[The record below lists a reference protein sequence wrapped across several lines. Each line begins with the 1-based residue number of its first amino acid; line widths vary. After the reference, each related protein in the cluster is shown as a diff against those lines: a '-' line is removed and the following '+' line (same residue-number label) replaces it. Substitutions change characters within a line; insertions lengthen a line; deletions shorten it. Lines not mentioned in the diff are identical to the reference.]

1 MKRNHSILLLINILC
16 AALTCFPS
24 KASAAPVHLLEF
36 TGITLTDN
44 LGVPTTEFG
53 PANVVN
59 IEASFTLARP
69 GIAWLRGT
77 VAGGN
82 WAAELPLSVRV
93 GLKGDYKAVWS
104 ITTPA
109 IATGPAQVEI
119 TLVNPLQERIIQS
132 AFFTVTPYQAEYAGS
147 DACSLCH
154 PVVFAAWQQ
163 TRHNPF
169 IGCEV
174 CHGPGSKH
182 ILTQSPQFIVI
193 NTSSGLCGGCHSRND
208 GTVIEAQNGFIKYQQ
223 QYNEWL
229 GTKHAQANVSCVTCH
244 NPHYSVSTERTRA
257 IKVSCTNCHP
267 AKHVGLTMEGLVDC
281 EQCHMPLAVSKSA
294 SAGIGLYRT
303 GDKRTHIVRIKT
315 EANPQD
321 MFLPGGTALR
331 EDMQGA
337 FITDNFACLGC
348 HNGEIARFETFED
361 VRKTST
367 LVH

>member
-1 MKRNHSILLLINILC
+1 MKRTCSTLLFISILC
-16 AALTCFPS
+16 SSFACF
-24 KASAAPVHLLEF
+24 ASGAGAEPVHLLDF
-36 TGITLTDN
+36 TGISLTN
-44 LGVPTTEFG
+44 AAGN
-53 PANVVN
+53 PASDFAPGTVVN
-59 IEASFTLARP
+59 IEASFTLTRA

-77 VAGGN
+77 VTGEN
-82 WAAELPLSVRV
+82 WSAELPLKFRV
-93 GLKGDYKAVWS
+93 GFKGDYRVSWT
-104 ITTPA
+104 ITTPL
-109 IATGPAQVEI
+109 IANGLAQVDI

-132 AFFTVTPYQAEYAGS
+132 AFFTITPYQAEYAGS

-154 PVVFAAWQQ
+154 PAVFAAWQQ

-208 GTVIEAQNGFIKYQQ
+208 GSVIEAQNGFIKYQQ

-229 GTKHAQANVSCVTCH
+229 GTKHAQAHISCATCH

-257 IKVSCTNCHP
+257 IKIACATCHP
-267 AKHVGLTMEGLVDC
+267 TKHVGLTMGGLVDC
-281 EQCHMPLAVSKSA
+281 EQCHMPPAVSKSS

>member
-1 MKRNHSILLLINILC
+1 MKSRYSTLFLLSIFIAGI
-16 AALTCFPS
+16 TCVPT
-24 KASAAPVHLLEF
+24 AGSAEPVHLLDL
-36 TGITLTDN
+36 TGISLTDAAGN
-44 LGVPTTEFG
+44 
-53 PANVVN
+53 PANDFAPGNAVN
-59 IEASFTLARP
+59 IEAAFTLTRT

-77 VAGGN
+77 VTGGN
-82 WAAELPLSVRV
+82 WSAKLPLKFRV
-93 GLKGDYKAVWS
+93 GLKGDYRVTWT
-104 ITTPA
+104 ITTPL
-109 IATGPAQVEI
+109 IATGLAQVEI
-119 TLVNPLQERIIQS
+119 TLANPLQERLISS
-132 AFFTVTPYQAEYAGS
+132 AFFTVTPVQAEYAGS

-154 PVVFAAWQQ
+154 PAVFTAWQQ

-169 IGCEV
+169 ISCEV

-182 ILTQSPQFIVI
+182 ILTLSPQFIVI

-208 GTVIEAQNGFIKYQQ
+208 GSVIEAQNGFIKYQQ

-229 GTKHAQANVSCVTCH
+229 GTSHAQADISCATCH
-244 NPHYSVSTERTRA
+244 NPHYSVSTDRTRA
-257 IKVSCTNCHP
+257 IKVACTTCHP
-267 AKHVGLTMEGLVDC
+267 TKHVGLTMEGLVDC
-281 EQCHMPLAVSKSA
+281 EQCHMPRAVLKFT

-303 GDKRTHIVRIKT
+303 GDERTHIVRIKT
-315 EANPQD
+315 EANPQE

-331 EDMQGA
+331 EDAQGA